1 MASAVDICNLALGHI
16 GNKAEITAIVPPD
29 GSAEAAQC
37 GKFYPIARDECL
49 SEFDWGFAKRRQV
62 LAQISGT
69 APSGWEY
76 WYTVPNPY
84 LVARQLVVEEYDTPV
99 QFTTE
104 SHETHGTIILANTNN
119 AELWYTAIITD
130 TTKYPPLFIHA
141 LSWLLASYL
150 SLPLTRE
157 PKIKEISVQQY
168 NANMGKAKAIDASQ
182 GKLLSKTDLNLG
194 TFVPSGIKVRS

>member
-69 APSGWEY
+69 APSGWQY

-84 LVARQLVVEEYDTPV
+84 LVARQVVVEEYNTPV

-104 SHETHGTIILANTNN
+104 SHVTHGTIILANTEN
-119 AELWYTAIITD
+119 AELWYTAIIED

-150 SLPLTRE
+150 ALPITRE
-157 PKIKEISVQQY
+157 PKIKEVSVQQY
-168 NANMGKAKAIDASQ
+168 NFNMGKAKAIDASQ
-182 GKLLSKTDLNLG
+182 GKLLSKSDLNLG
-194 TFVPSGIKVRS
+194 TFVPSGIKARS

>member
-62 LAQISGT
+62 LAQIAGT

-84 LVARQLVVEEYDTPV
+84 LVARQVVVEEYDTPI

-104 SHETHGTIILANTNN
+104 SDATHGTVILTQTDK

-141 LSWLLASYL
+141 VSWLLASYL
-150 SLPLTRE
+150 ALPITRE
-157 PKIKEISVQQY
+157 PKIKEIAIQQY
-168 NANMGKAKAIDASQ
+168 AITVGRAKHIDASQ
-182 GKLLSKTDLNLG
+182 SKERSATDNNLK
-194 TFVPSGIKVRS
+194 TWKPAQIKARE

>member
-49 SEFDWGFAKRRQV
+49 SEFDWGFAKRRQL
-62 LAQISGT
+62 LAQISGD

-84 LVARQLVVEEYDTPV
+84 LVARQMVVEKYDNPV
-99 QFTTE
+99 QYTTE
-104 SHETHGTIILANTNN
+104 SHETHGTIILANTDK

-130 TTKYPPLFIHA
+130 PTKYPPLFIHA

-150 SLPLTRE
+150 ALPLTRE
-157 PKIKEISVQQY
+157 AKIKEISMQQY
-168 NANMGKAKAIDASQ
+168 SLNMGKAKAIDASQ
-182 GKLLSKTDLNLG
+182 GKLLSKTDLNL
-194 TFVPSGIKVRS
+194 TTYKPSGIKART